1 VTNQTV
7 IPIPVCS
14 TSCSHDQARDHSHKH
29 DPAKKPRSYVG
40 APPSKAPEIVQISID
55 LAERGAGAERRKMIM
70 SIEGMD
76 CPSCAIRVTKALN
89 TIPSVTQP
97 KVNVFTAE
105 ATLMYDTG
113 TIAPEDI
120 AQRVTGLTGFTCKF
134 EQDLREEDLMRILW
148 VSVPTKWDDNEL
160 PNGVSIKGRKLTKN
174 KGNLLEVQ
182 YDSTVIQ
189 PRDVV
194 AAFERWDG
202 EYVPLEHVRGPNQAS
217 KNLWRLLRRTAL
229 SAIATIPILV
239 FAWAP
244 LPKHPIVYGSISLAL
259 ATFVQFY
266 IALPLYRSSFRA
278 LFLQHVLDMDLLVT
292 GSTSI
297 AYIYSIVLFG
307 FLAAGKP
314 FDMSFFETSAL
325 LVTLIMLGEL
335 MSEFAKRRTAS
346 ALDAVDALQVR
357 MANLV
362 ENGGVRPIP
371 TELIHVGDIIQV
383 SPDSTIPPDGVL
395 RNGFTQVDESSLTG
409 ESKPVEKQK
418 GSNVIAGTL
427 NLSGSV
433 EITVS
438 RSLSEN
444 TIAGISRLMH
454 DAQEARIPIQDLADK
469 VAGYFAPVV
478 LALGLT
484 AFLVWMLVGKFV
496 QGKTTGNAGIGALM
510 KMITVF
516 VVCCPCALVVCI
528 PMVVLITVSVAAK
541 KGILFK
547 VRSIELLILN
557 FIHLDFMPSG
567 N

>member
-1 VTNQTV
+1 
-7 IPIPVCS
+7 
-14 TSCSHDQARDHSHKH
+14 
-29 DPAKKPRSYVG
+29 
-40 APPSKAPEIVQISID
+40 
-55 LAERGAGAERRKMIM
+55 MIM

-105 ATLMYDTG
+105 ATLMYDMG

-160 PNGVSIKGRKLTKN
+160 PNGVSIKSRKLTNN

-202 EYVPLEHVRGPNQAS
+202 EYVPLEHVREPSQAS
-217 KNLWRLLRRTAL
+217 KNLWGLLRRTAL

-244 LPKHPIVYGSISLAL
+244 LPKHPIIYGSISLAL

-266 IALPLYRSSFRA
+266 IALPLYRSSFRS
-278 LFLQHVLDMDLLVT
+278 LFLQHVIDMDLLVA

-297 AYIYSIVLFG
+297 AYIYSVISFG

-314 FDMSFFETSAL
+314 FDESFFETSAL

-335 MSEFAKRRTAS
+335 MSEFAKRRTPLLSTQSMPSKSGWPTWWRTVAS
-346 ALDAVDALQVR
+346 DLSLPNSFMSEISSR
-357 MANLV
+357 S
-362 ENGGVRPIP
+362 PP
-371 TELIHVGDIIQV
+371 TPLF
-383 SPDSTIPPDGVL
+383 PPDGVL

-547 VRSIELLILN
+547 VRSIELLISSN